1 MMREFKI
8 VGFTSYDSAYLTA
21 QILEEEFP
29 HVFDLVVEE
38 IKKNGYCFSGE
49 DHQNHERTV
58 PIFANGTVL
67 RCSMRLWAQM
77 MAEAHNGDKNSYMDF
92 YMDVPGESI
101 YPEEET
107 KVKPAE
113 TGSPYAYLADRD
125 VDLMMETVMVGIDTL
140 MTTDKAIL
148 SLWPTFKTY
157 IQNQMKQKQ

>member
-1 MMREFKI
+1 MSLIWSWRKSKRMVIVFLVRITRIMREQFQ
-8 VGFTSYDSAYLTA
+8 SLQMEPCYA
-21 QILEEEFP
+21 
-29 HVFDLVVEE
+29 
-38 IKKNGYCFSGE
+38 
-49 DHQNHERTV
+49 V
-58 PIFANGTVL
+58 PCVY
-67 RCSMRLWAQM
+67 
-77 MAEAHNGDKNSYMDF
+77 AHNGDKNSYMDF

-113 TGSPYAYLADRD
+113 AGSPYAYLADRD